1 MTKIYRKTATIKAE
15 QFDPENGIVP
25 QGVFDK
31 EYEHTT
37 SGMIS
42 AMVDELNTGKPSH
55 NWHVKTLEGDLKINP
70 RDWIATGIDGEHW
83 PIADDVFKKTY
94 AELPVIPKNV
104 AKHIVTEHGLSDLIP
119 ICGGIYRAMIQTVVY
134 GYQKGDIGDWI
145 VNHSD
150 VFARAWLDGYTVEE
164 DK

>member
-1 MTKIYRKTATIKAE
+1 MKFYRKQPLEAE
-15 QFDPENGIVP
+15 QFDGSNEMIDKYHVRCDTEYMLSDDPLEYQTVP
-25 QGVFDK
+25 YEIETLKGW
-31 EYEHTT
+31 EY
-37 SGMIS
+37 
-42 AMVDELNTGKPSH
+42 
-55 NWHVKTLEGDLKINP
+55 INAG
-70 RDWIATGIDGEHW
+70 DWIATGIDGEHW

-145 VNHSD
+145 INHSD
-150 VFARAWLDGYTVEE
+150 MFARAWLDGYVVEGKH
-164 DK
+164 D